1 MLTLEQGKKLIK
13 VARKTLEIFFEKEK
27 FELIEIEDKI
37 FKEKRGIFVT
47 LEKFPD
53 KSLRGCIGFPY
64 PVLPLGEAVQKA
76 TFSAA
81 FEDSRFPPLK
91 KEELDKI
98 LIEVSVLTEPEL
110 IKVKNSKDYFKEI
123 KIGKHGLILLNGSS
137 GGLFLPQV
145 PVEQKWNVEQY
156 LENLCYKAGLTSD
169 IWMNTLTRIYRFE
182 TEIFSE

>member
-1 MLTLEQGKKLIK
+1 MKEFILRLARETIETYVKTGKKIS
-13 VARKTLEIFFEKEK
+13 IPKEYPQ
-27 FELIEIEDKI
+27 ELNK
-37 FKEKRGIFVT
+37 KRGVFVT
-47 LEKFPD
+47 IYKKPKE
-53 KSLRGCIGFPY
+53 LRGCIGLPY
-64 PVLPLGEAVQKA
+64 PQQPLIKGLIEAA
-76 TFSAA
+76 CESC
-81 FEDSRFPPLK
+81 EDPRFPPLS
-91 KEELDKI
+91 KEELKDI
-98 LIEVSVLTEPEL
+98 FIEVSVLTEPEL